1 VKPRLLLL
9 DEPASGQDEHET
21 ETFARTLRGLAAAGV
36 AVVLVEHDMRLV
48 MDVCEV
54 LHVLDLGRIVAVGP
68 PAEIRA
74 HPHVLAAYLG
84 ADMGGVP

>member
-1 VKPRLLLL
+1 M
-9 DEPASGQDEHET
+9 
-21 ETFARTLRGLAAAGV
+21 LRSLAADGM

-54 LHVLDLGRIVAVGP
+54 LHVLDLGKVVAVGS
-68 PAEIRA
+68 PAEIQA

-84 ADMGGVP
+84 RVSGGAA